1 MPAREA
7 LIELDADLHRIFGL
21 RLRSLV
27 TYGAP
32 LHTSHE
38 ALTQTLAV
46 VDALT
51 GDDLHSCATR
61 IAAWHAANLATPLL
75 LDSQELPRSLDAFPI
90 EFSAILAS
98 YAVVSGAD
106 PFVGCQ
112 LDPQQLRT
120 ACELQA
126 RSHLLHLREDYLE
139 TEGRGSALAEL
150 ILDSAPALAAL
161 VTNIA
166 RLEGASAAPPE
177 SAARHVESL
186 LGLADG
192 ALARVVILTGG
203 PGLSSD
209 DARRVWGGYLEG
221 IERLTR
227 HVDGWSPA

>member
-7 LIELDADLHRIFGL
+7 LFELDADLHRIFAH

-32 LHTSHE
+32 LHSNHD
-38 ALTQTLAV
+38 AHIQTLAV
-46 VDALT
+46 VEGLT

-61 IAAWHAANLATPLL
+61 VPAWHAASLATPLL
-75 LDSQELPRSLDAFPI
+75 LDAQELPQSLDAFPI

-98 YAVVSGAD
+98 YVVISGVD

-112 LDPQQLRT
+112 LDLQQLRT

-150 ILDSAPALAAL
+150 ILESAPALAAL

-166 RLEGASAAPPE
+166 RLEGAGADGPDAA
-177 SAARHVESL
+177 AQHVEGV
-186 LGLADG
+186 LGLTAG
-192 ALARVVILTGG
+192 SLARVVTLAGG

-209 DARRVWGGYLEG
+209 DARKTWGAYLEG

-227 HVDGWSPA
+227 YVDKWSPA